1 MNFPDSYFEDE
12 VKAGFFVSAKMK
24 SYWAMQL
31 EVLNEIDRICRKHH
45 IQYFAEWGTLL
56 GTVRHRGYIPWDD
69 DVDIGLYQYGWEQ
82 CEPSHS
88 FGPAARNHYVFH
100 YVISGTGTLMA
111 NDSSG
116 NTIKY
121 QVKSGQ
127 GFMLFPNQINTYIA
141 DQDLPWE
148 YTWVEFDGLRA
159 KEIVST
165 AGLSPDHP
173 VYHAGSKDL
182 RNEMMNEM
190 LYIARHPGSS
200 SESPFHMIG
209 HLYLFLDYFMR
220 SAATVRMNQSGKIRD
235 FYIKEALSYIE
246 QNFQNNITIEDIA
259 AFCGLNRSYFGKIF
273 HDTIGKSPQEF
284 LISYR
289 MTKAAELLKLTSLSI
304 ADIGNAVG
312 YPNQLHF
319 SRAFKNVYGT
329 SPRSWRNTNKL
340 EPD

>member
-1 MNFPDSYFEDE
+1 
-12 VKAGFFVSAKMK
+12 
-24 SYWAMQL
+24 
-31 EVLNEIDRICRKHH
+31 
-45 IQYFAEWGTLL
+45 
-56 GTVRHRGYIPWDD
+56 
-69 DVDIGLYQYGWEQ
+69 
-82 CEPSHS
+82 
-88 FGPAARNHYVFH
+88 
-100 YVISGTGTLMA
+100 
-111 NDSSG
+111 
-116 NTIKY
+116 
-121 QVKSGQ
+121 
-127 GFMLFPNQINTYIA
+127 MLFPNQINTYIA

-190 LYIARHPGSS
+190 LYIARHPGSC

-289 MTKAAELLKLTSLSI
+289 MTKAAELLKLTSLSV